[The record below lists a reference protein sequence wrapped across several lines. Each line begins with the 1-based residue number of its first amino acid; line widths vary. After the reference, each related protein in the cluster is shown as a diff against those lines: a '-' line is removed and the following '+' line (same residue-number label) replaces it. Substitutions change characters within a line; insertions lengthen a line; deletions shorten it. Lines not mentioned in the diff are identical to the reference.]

1 LFFSAP
7 SEEAIRHFLSRQQ
20 ANRLSYLEVGASR
33 DTAPA
38 GYTVD
43 HNRIQL
49 GSGRFAFEA
58 AKQAIRGWR
67 MFEMPWVRLC
77 RSTAPIEAGTNVAV
91 LVSHF
96 GVFSLNP
103 ARIVYVIDEP
113 RRFGFAYGTL
123 RGHAEIG
130 EERFSVEHLA
140 DDSVWY
146 DLYVVS
152 RPGPLARLGYP
163 YARALQKKFA
173 RESLEAMKTYVASIT
188 DAAPNTPASDPN

>member
-1 LFFSAP
+1 
-7 SEEAIRHFLSRQQ
+7 
-20 ANRLSYLEVGASR
+20 
-33 DTAPA
+33 
-38 GYTVD
+38 
-43 HNRIQL
+43 
-49 GSGRFAFEA
+49 
-58 AKQAIRGWR
+58 
-67 MFEMPWVRLC
+67 MFYMPWVRLC
-77 RSTAPIEAGTNVAV
+77 WSTAPIEVGTNVAV
-91 LVSHF
+91 LVSHL

-140 DDSVWY
+140 DDSVLY
-146 DLYVVS
+146 DLYAFS
-152 RPGPLARLGYP
+152 RPGPLACLGYP

-173 RESLEAMKTYVASIT
+173 RESLEAMKAYVASIT